1 MFNRIADM
9 PSNSNGAR
17 TVLEEHLDVNNALL
31 ASFLAALVRGTF
43 EAGGVIDAGTITV
56 ESDGVTITVTG
67 RSGITNDLRAAVVVQ
82 EQSVDC
88 SGLANGNKA
97 RVYISA
103 ELGEHVQVNFTDA
116 DTGEALTHTLGV
128 VLGKLQ
134 VIEGDAANY
143 PALPPGS
150 VPVAKISKAAG
161 VVSVDAAEDDA
172 PVVRGGGGGGGVEA
186 FTDLSDTPSDYT
198 GSGGKLVAVTAEAD
212 GLEFVDPPNAPDLT
226 GLLPKLATLNSY
238 AGNRTLDASDSG
250 AYVRIT
256 AAGTVTLPDGLSTGF
271 QCVIVN
277 ATDSDT
283 VVLSAATTL
292 TIPAGFEP
300 EIQNRRAVTVIHVGS
315 NVWEAHGAL
324 VEEEA

>member
-31 ASFLAALVRGTF
+31 AAFLAALVRGTF

-56 ESDGVTITVTG
+56 ESDGVTITVAG
-67 RSGITNDLRAAVVVQ
+67 RSGITNDMRAAVVVQ

-88 SGLANGNKA
+88 SGIANGNKA

-134 VIEGDAANY
+134 VLEGDSSDY

-150 VPVAKISKAAG
+150 VPVARISKAAG
-161 VVSVDAAEDDA
+161 VVSVDAAENA
-172 PVVRGGGGGGGVEA
+172 PPTVRGAGGGGGGGTPAVAFSFDADGSAYFVAPEA
-186 FTDLSDTPSDYT
+186 MTLAAGSEAGTGTLAYAKALAADTATFSAASLPVSLAAGDVLRVSVSGLSGY
-198 GSGGKLVAVTAEAD
+198 KAVT
-212 GLEFVDPPNAPDLT
+212 LE
-226 GLLPKLATLNSY
+226 
-238 AGNRTLDASDSG
+238 RTA
-250 AYVRIT
+250 
-256 AAGTVTLPDGLSTGF
+256 
-271 QCVIVN
+271 
-277 ATDSDT
+277 
-283 VVLSAATTL
+283 
-292 TIPAGFEP
+292 
-300 EIQNRRAVTVIHVGS
+300 
-315 NVWEAHGAL
+315 
-324 VEEEA
+324 

>member
-17 TVLEEHLDVNNALL
+17 TVLEEHLDVNNGVI

-56 ESDGVTITVTG
+56 ESDGVTVTVTG

-88 SGLANGNKA
+88 SDIANGNKA

-134 VIEGDAANY
+134 VLEGDSSDY

-172 PVVRGGGGGGGVEA
+172 PVVRGGGGGGGGTPALAPVA
-186 FTDLSDTPSDYT
+186 FSFDAD
-198 GSGGKLVAVTAEAD
+198 GSAYLVAPEAM
-212 GLEFVDPPNAPDLT
+212 
-226 GLLPKLATLNSY
+226 TL
-238 AGNRTLDASDSG
+238 
-250 AYVRIT
+250 
-256 AAGTVTLPDGLSTGF
+256 AAGSEAGTGTVAYAKALAADTTTFNAASLPVSLAAGDVLRVSVSGL
-271 QCVIVN
+271 
-277 ATDSDT
+277 
-283 VVLSAATTL
+283 
-292 TIPAGFEP
+292 AGYK
-300 EIQNRRAVTVIHVGS
+300 AV
-315 NVWEAHGAL
+315 AL
-324 VEEEA
+324 KRTA